1 MFPIKDENPTR
12 RKPILTV
19 ALIIVNIA
27 IFFATYLSGQFEQI
41 IDSYGL
47 VPKDMFAGQRLY
59 TIFTSMFLHGG
70 FLHIFGNM
78 LYLWIFGDNIED
90 IGRGKFLLVYFG
102 SGIIAGLA
110 QALWEPSSPY
120 PMIGASGAISGILGA
135 YIVLYPRARVLTLV
149 GYYGAVMI
157 PAVAFLG
164 FWFVLQVLDVSILTV
179 AGAPSGVAYLAHIG
193 GFIAG
198 ALMIL
203 PVRRAMNKRRMR
215 YTYRINYRI

>member
-1 MFPIKDENPTR
+1 MFPIKDENPTKG
-12 RKPILTV
+12 KPILTV
-19 ALIIVNIA
+19 TLIIVNIVV
-27 IFFATYLSGQFEQI
+27 FLATYLSGQFDQI
-41 IDSYGL
+41 IGSYGL
-47 VPKDMFAGQRLY
+47 KPAEMFAGQRLY

-110 QALWEPSSPY
+110 QGLLEPNSTV

-135 YIVLYPRARVLTLV
+135 YIVLYPRARVHTLV
-149 GYYGAVMI
+149 GYFGVVMI

-164 FWFVLQVLDVSILTV
+164 FWFVLQVLSASFTLV
-179 AGAPSGVAYLAHIG
+179 GASTGVAYLAHIG
-193 GFIAG
+193 GFVAG

-203 PVRRAMNKRRMR
+203 PVRRAMKKRRTR
-215 YTYRINYRI
+215 YTYRISVG

>member
-1 MFPIKDENPTR
+1 MFPIKDENPTKG
-12 RKPILTV
+12 KPILTV
-19 ALIIVNIA
+19 TLIIVNIVV
-27 IFFATYLSGQFEQI
+27 FLATYLSGQFDQI
-41 IDSYGL
+41 IGSYGL
-47 VPKDMFAGQRLY
+47 KPAEMFAGQRLY

-110 QALWEPSSPY
+110 QGLLEPNSTV

-135 YIVLYPRARVLTLV
+135 YIVLYPRARVHTLV
-149 GYYGAVMI
+149 GYFGVVMI

-164 FWFVLQVLDVSILTV
+164 FWFVLQVLSASFTLV
-179 AGAPSGVAYLAHIG
+179 GASTGVAYLAHIG
-193 GFIAG
+193 GFVAG

-203 PVRRAMNKRRMR
+203 PVRRAMKKRRAR
-215 YTYRINYRI
+215 YTYRISVG

>member
-1 MFPIKDENPTR
+1 VVF
-12 RKPILTV
+12 L
-19 ALIIVNIA
+19 
-27 IFFATYLSGQFEQI
+27 ATYLSGQFDQI
-41 IDSYGL
+41 IGSYGL

-110 QALWEPSSPY
+110 QGLLEPNSTV

-135 YIVLYPRARVLTLV
+135 YIVLYPRARVHTLV
-149 GYYGAVMI
+149 GYFGVVMI

-164 FWFVLQVLDVSILTV
+164 FWFVLQVLSASFTLV
-179 AGAPSGVAYLAHIG
+179 GASTGVAYLAHIG
-193 GFIAG
+193 GFVAG

-203 PVRRAMNKRRMR
+203 PVRRAMKKRRAR
-215 YTYRINYRI
+215 YTYRISVG

>member
-1 MFPIKDENPTR
+1 MFPIKDENPTKG
-12 RKPILTV
+12 KPILTV
-19 ALIIVNIA
+19 TIIIVNIVV
-27 IFFATYLSGQFEQI
+27 FLATYLSGQFDQI
-41 IDSYGL
+41 IGSYGL
-47 VPKDMFAGQRLY
+47 KPAEMFAGQRLY

-110 QALWEPSSPY
+110 QGLLEPNSTV

-135 YIVLYPRARVLTLV
+135 YIVLYPRARVHTLV
-149 GYYGAVMI
+149 GYFGVVMI

-164 FWFVLQVLDVSILTV
+164 FWFVLQVLSASFTLV
-179 AGAPSGVAYLAHIG
+179 GASTGVAYLAHIG
-193 GFIAG
+193 GFVAG

-203 PVRRAMNKRRMR
+203 PVRRAMKKRRAR
-215 YTYRINYRI
+215 YTYRISVG

>member
-1 MFPIKDENPTR
+1 MFPIKDENPTKG
-12 RKPILTV
+12 KPILTV
-19 ALIIVNIA
+19 TLMVVNIA
-27 IFFATYLSGQFEQI
+27 VFLVTYFSGQFNQV

-47 VPKDMFAGQRLY
+47 KPAEMFAGQRLY
-59 TIFTSMFLHGG
+59 TVFTSMFLHGG

-90 IGRGKFLLVYFG
+90 VCGRGKFLLLYFG

-110 QALWEPSSPY
+110 QGLLEPGSVI
-120 PMIGASGAISGILGA
+120 PMIGASGAISGVLGA
-135 YIVLYPRARVLTLV
+135 YIVLYPRARVHTLV
-149 GYYGAVMI
+149 GYFGVVMI

-164 FWFVLQVLDVSILTV
+164 FWFVLQVLSASFTLV
-179 AGAPSGVAYLAHIG
+179 GASTGVAYLAHIG

-203 PVRRAMNKRRMR
+203 PVRRAIKKRPTR
-215 YTYRINYRI
+215 YTYRVTVS